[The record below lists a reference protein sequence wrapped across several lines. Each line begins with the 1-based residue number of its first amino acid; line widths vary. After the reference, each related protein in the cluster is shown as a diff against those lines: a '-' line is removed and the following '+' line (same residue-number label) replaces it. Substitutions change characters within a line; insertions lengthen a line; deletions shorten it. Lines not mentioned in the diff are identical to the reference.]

1 VAAESAGTPLYRRI
15 QIDMRERIA
24 SGELEAGAQVETEL
38 DLMARYGVSR
48 ATVRQALSGLVAEG
62 LLEIKRG
69 RGTFVHGAA
78 LEHRLGG
85 FYTFSREIERHGM
98 RPSTRVRQIGL
109 ELADGDIA
117 DGLGLAPGTPVVA
130 LSRIR
135 LADDQPIVAETSY
148 LPSARFKGLEDVDFS
163 LRARNSGWM
172 TEYLALAK
180 VFHVGGGA
188 SRRVKDVRMFYAIRS
203 RLIYGFKHFPLW
215 QAWLLLAITVL
226 IEPLLRLIFSF
237 AGDGF
242 RGVIDTCRG
251 YGMVYKDLPGV
262 VFVSR
267 KRMSS

>member
-163 LRARNSGWM
+163 AASLYETIGSTYGVRPVRARESFVPVLLSADEALILGGDSGDPVLSVERTAYDSEGVIIEFCQSILRADRYRYSVEM
-172 TEYLALAK
+172 RAT
-180 VFHVGGGA
+180 
-188 SRRVKDVRMFYAIRS
+188 
-203 RLIYGFKHFPLW
+203 
-215 QAWLLLAITVL
+215 
-226 IEPLLRLIFSF
+226 
-237 AGDGF
+237 
-242 RGVIDTCRG
+242 
-251 YGMVYKDLPGV
+251 
-262 VFVSR
+262 
-267 KRMSS
+267 